1 MVNESLNLDGES
13 SEQVRKSET
22 LGDKALIVLTAGVS
36 QPGHAD
42 LQRKL
47 GRLSTHGQP
56 IIVEKS
62 AHLIPFEQPQA
73 VTNAI
78 RSVFDSIIA
87 AHR

>member
-1 MVNESLNLDGES
+1 MVDEGLSFDGES
-13 SEQVRKSET
+13 SEQVRQSGN
-22 LGDKALIVLTAGVS
+22 LGDKPLIVLTAGVS
-36 QPGHAD
+36 RPGHAE

-47 GRLSTHGQP
+47 AQLSTHGQQ

-73 VTNAI
+73 VTSAI

-87 AHR
+87 AR